1 VPVTV
6 TPEDFTLVEFDHA
19 TLVAVLQRLLPDV
32 GLPDDID
39 ITLNVDERVPMGR
52 ADVVSID
59 PIVLEVEGG
68 ALEDP
73 KKPRHL
79 SEEGSADIL
88 GRLLLRVRDRLD
100 PAFGDPPPDD
110 DLSLGHKIA
119 WDVYCVGRLARKGY
133 RAQRQRR
140 LYGFRNRHGFTD
152 AADDAFDRLW
162 TADALTWTEIA
173 SISDKAA
180 ASRDAVSA

>member
-1 VPVTV
+1 MAITV
-6 TPEDFTLVEFDHA
+6 TPDEFTLVEFDNA
-19 TLVAVLQRLLPDV
+19 SLVAVLERLLPDV
-32 GLPDDID
+32 GLPADADV
-39 ITLNVDERVPMGR
+39 TLNVDERVPMGR
-52 ADVVSID
+52 ADVISLE

-79 SEEGSADIL
+79 STEGSADIL

-100 PAFGDPPPDD
+100 DGFGDPPADD
-110 DLSLGHKIA
+110 ELSLGHKIA

-140 LYGFRNRHGFTD
+140 LYSFRNRHGFTD

-162 TADALTWTEIA
+162 TADNLVWADIVA
-173 SISDKAA
+173 ISDKAVA
-180 ASRDAVSA
+180 ARDTVSA